1 MNKVT
6 KITKITSCILM
17 IVMLFS
23 ILSTAT
29 VISAGA
35 VDSSQNSVGGN
46 SFETAQE
53 IDIDG
58 TIKGSLGENENENAY
73 YKFTVKGDSSVKIKI
88 SYTILGDAA
97 SKIFVYNMERKEIFQ
112 DDIYD
117 AYEPEYFTIYLNP
130 GTYYYRIYLTNKAS
144 YSMVTN
150 SEVLNN
156 DDIYSN
162 QTMESAQSISF
173 NKKYKGVIANGEET
187 DYYKF
192 SVLSPINLRLIF
204 RNNLDYFICINI
216 YDEFGQKVFDGSADD
231 IDCDIFNTLKIDT
244 ELKSGTYYVQLYVDN
259 HNKKGEYFL
268 TMMDMHSVSGA
279 KISAIP
285 TQYFS
290 GKSITPAFTVK
301 CGSKVLKKN
310 TDYTVKY
317 SSNINPGYG
326 EITVTGKGNYY
337 GTINKKFRINL
348 KDVKVNSLKNKNK
361 KAVTINYSKNS
372 NASGYQIVYS
382 TSKKFSGAKSLYVS
396 GSKNVSKK
404 IGGLKKGK
412 RYYFKVRAYC
422 QRNGRKFYSKYSNKM
437 SVVVRK

>member
-6 KITKITSCILM
+6 KKIKITSCILM

-29 VISAGA
+29 VTSAGA
-35 VDSSQNSVGGN
+35 VASSQNSVGGN

-53 IDIDG
+53 IDIDSA
-58 TIKGSLGENENENAY
+58 IEGSLGDDEKVY

-88 SYTILGDAA
+88 SFTTEQTISPEICVYNSDRERIFRDIGDENETNNYTI
-97 SKIFVYNMERKEIFQ
+97 
-112 DDIYD
+112 
-117 AYEPEYFTIYLNP
+117 YFDP
-130 GTYYYRIYLTNKAS
+130 GTYYYRIKFDNSGS
-144 YSMVTN
+144 YTITQK

-162 QTMESAQSISF
+162 HTMESAQSISF
-173 NKKYKGVIANGEET
+173 NKTYKGVITDEEKT
-187 DYYKF
+187 DYYKIN
-192 SVLSPINLRLIF
+192 VLSPIKLNYTLRHNMDDKLGMCIYNELGEIVYDYDDAESDGKASLQNAF
-204 RNNLDYFICINI
+204 NVNLD
-216 YDEFGQKVFDGSADD
+216 K
-231 IDCDIFNTLKIDT
+231 
-244 ELKSGTYYVQLYVDN
+244 GTYYVKLYVEYDN
-259 HNKKGEYFL
+259 MSCEYFL

-285 TQYFS
+285 TQYYS

-310 TDYTVKY
+310 TEYTVKY
-317 SSNINPGYG
+317 TSNIIPGYG

-337 GTINKKFRINL
+337 GTINKKFRIIL

-361 KAVTINYSKNS
+361 KAVTINYSKNT

-396 GSKNVSKK
+396 GSKNISKK
-404 IGGLKKGK
+404 ISGLKKGK

-422 QRNGRKFYSKYSNKM
+422 QKNSRKFYSKYSNTM